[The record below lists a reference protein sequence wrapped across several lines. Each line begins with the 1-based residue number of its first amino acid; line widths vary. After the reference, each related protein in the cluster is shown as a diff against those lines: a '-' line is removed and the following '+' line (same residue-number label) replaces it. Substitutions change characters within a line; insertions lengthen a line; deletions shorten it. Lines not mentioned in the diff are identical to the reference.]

1 MRRPGLILALLI
13 SGPLAGTA
21 QERVP
26 MDLHIPFTQFA
37 LGNGLNV
44 IVHEDHSL
52 PIVSVNLWYHVGSGN
67 ERPGRTGF
75 AHLFEHIMFEGSAH
89 VPEGDFDNLLEAV
102 GGTNNGSTNPDRTNY
117 WANLPS
123 NALELALWLEADR
136 MGWLLETMDQEK
148 LDIQRAV
155 VKNERRQS
163 YENRPYGLAFEQ
175 LGFALFPE
183 DHPYHWPTI
192 GSMEDLSAATLADV
206 TEFFRTHY
214 APNNASLSIAGAVST
229 RRVRE
234 LVEKYFGP
242 VPQGPEPPPIEP
254 PPVGLDQERYLL
266 LEDDVRLPRLYM
278 AWHSPPVFSDGDAAM
293 DMAGAVLAEG
303 KSSRLHRRLVYE
315 EQVAQ
320 DVAAFQL
327 SQELGSRFL
336 VIVTGRP
343 DVQLEDLEAA
353 VRDEVARLAGEGPTD
368 LEMERVVNQIEAS
381 FVNGLQRVG
390 GFGGKADQLN
400 RYYFTTGNPGF
411 VRRDLARFHRQTPE
425 TVAAA
430 VGERLDRAHAV
441 VLSVV
446 PRGRADLGAREGA

>member
-1 MRRPGLILALLI
+1 M
-13 SGPLAGTA
+13 
-21 QERVP
+21 
-26 MDLHIPFTQFA
+26 
-37 LGNGLNV
+37 
-44 IVHEDHSL
+44 
-52 PIVSVNLWYHVGSGN
+52 
-67 ERPGRTGF
+67 
-75 AHLFEHIMFEGSAH
+75 
-89 VPEGDFDNLLEAV
+89 
-102 GGTNNGSTNPDRTNY
+102 
-117 WANLPS
+117 PS

-136 MGWLLETMDQEK
+136 MGWLLEAMDQEK
-148 LDIQRAV
+148 LDIQRDV

-192 GSMEDLSAATLADV
+192 GSMEDLSAATLDDV
-206 TEFFRTHY
+206 SEFFRTY
-214 APNNASLSIAGAVST
+214 YVPNNASLSIAGAVSV

-234 LVEKYFGP
+234 LVEKYFGAIPRGLDRPP
-242 VPQGPEPPPIEP
+242 VGA
-254 PPVGLDQERYLL
+254 PPVGLEHDRYLV

-278 AWHSPPVFSDGDAAM
+278 AWHSPPVFTDGDAAL
-293 DMAGAVLAEG
+293 DMAGAILADG
-303 KSSRLHRRLVYE
+303 KSSRLHRRLVY
-315 EQVAQ
+315 QTQIAQ

-343 DVQLEDLEAA
+343 DVELGSLEAA
-353 VRDEVARLAGEGPTD
+353 VREEVGRLAADGPTD
-368 LEMERVVNQIEAS
+368 FEMERVVNQVEAA
-381 FVNGLQRVG
+381 FVSGLQRVG

-425 TVAAA
+425 SVTAEVR
-430 VGERLDRAHAV
+430 ERLVGAHGV

-446 PRGRADLGAREGA
+446 PRNRIDLAAGG